1 MSDDESF
8 LARWSRRKRGAAAKT
23 RGEPEPGKTVG
34 VPVREAPAASLP
46 PDEAQ
51 LLFDPASL
59 PPIESIGAGSD
70 IRAFL
75 AAGVPADVTRAALR
89 RAWSSDPAIRDFI
102 GLSENSWDFNASGGV
117 PGFGSVKAEDV
128 RRLLAQAMGEPE
140 TTAAAADL
148 APPVGGTTS
157 AKEAAEP
164 TKKSSPATE
173 PARQQPGVDN
183 PSQDREKQDH
193 DASADHRDRPAREE
207 ANAAMQHQS
216 DEREF
221 LRSCRGAVTAARFRN
236 DSTSIA
242 RSY

>member
-23 RGEPEPGKTVG
+23 RGEPDPGKTVSD
-34 VPVREAPAASLP
+34 PTRETPAASLP

-51 LLFDPASL
+51 PLFDPASL

-75 AAGVPADVTRAALR
+75 APGVPADVTRAALR

-140 TTAAAADL
+140 AAAVAADT
-148 APPVGGTTS
+148 APPTGEATS
-157 AKEAAEP
+157 AKETAEP
-164 TKKSSPATE
+164 TRKSSRAAE

-183 PSQDREKQDH
+183 PSQDQQQQDNDTRANH
-193 DASADHRDRPAREE
+193 CDRVAREE
-207 ANAAMQHQS
+207 VNAAMQRRS
-216 DEREF
+216 DVREYS
-221 LRSCRGAVTAARFRN
+221 LLLPRGPHGGALPE
-236 DSTSIA
+236 
-242 RSY
+242 

>member
-23 RGEPEPGKTVG
+23 RGEPDPGKTVG
-34 VPVREAPAASLP
+34 DPAREAPAASLP

-51 LLFDPASL
+51 PLFDPASL
-59 PPIESIGAGSD
+59 PPIESIGAGTD

-140 TTAAAADL
+140 AAAVAADT
-148 APPVGGTTS
+148 APSTREAIS

-164 TKKSSPATE
+164 TRKSSPATE

-183 PSQDREKQDH
+183 PSQDRQKQDH
-193 DASADHRDRPAREE
+193 DTSADHPDRPALEE
-207 ANAAMQHQS
+207 VNAAVQHQP
-216 DEREF
+216 DERESSS
-221 LRSCRGAVTAARFRN
+221 LLPRRGHGGALPQ
-236 DSTSIA
+236 
-242 RSY
+242 